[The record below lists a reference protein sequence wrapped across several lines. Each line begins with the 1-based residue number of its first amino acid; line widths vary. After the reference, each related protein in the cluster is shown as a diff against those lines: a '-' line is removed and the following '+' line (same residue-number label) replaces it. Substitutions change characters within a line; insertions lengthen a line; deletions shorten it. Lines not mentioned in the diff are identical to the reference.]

1 MKSILVIGLGRLG
14 RLLSKNMAELGN
26 DVMVVD
32 KDEEV
37 IEEVSGLFTD
47 AHIGD
52 CTNEA
57 VLRSLSV
64 SGFDLCFV
72 TIGSNFESSLVITS
86 LLKKLG
92 AKYVVAKAKQDIQ
105 AELLCTIGA
114 DEVIYPDK
122 ELAEKLAVRF
132 NADNIFDF
140 IQLTDQYAIFEIPVM
155 DSLVGVTLRDADLR
169 HRFGVN
175 VIAIKKE
182 NTLDPVPAPD
192 YTFRPD
198 DVLVVIGRTED
209 VFRMSSG
216 KNMGR
221 TVVKKKQEFKK

>member
-14 RLLSKNMAELGN
+14 LLLSKNMAELGN

-72 TIGSNFESSLVITS
+72 TIGSNFESSLVITTTGTDDS
-86 LLKKLG
+86 RLLP
-92 AKYVVAKAKQDIQ
+92 
-105 AELLCTIGA
+105 CT
-114 DEVIYPDK
+114 
-122 ELAEKLAVRF
+122 RCSSSS
-132 NADNIFDF
+132 
-140 IQLTDQYAIFEIPVM
+140 PVM
-155 DSLVGVTLRDADLR
+155 VGMTRSSSMREMSL
-169 HRFGVN
+169 
-175 VIAIKKE
+175 
-182 NTLDPVPAPD
+182 
-192 YTFRPD
+192 
-198 DVLVVIGRTED
+198 
-209 VFRMSSG
+209 
-216 KNMGR
+216 
-221 TVVKKKQEFKK
+221 